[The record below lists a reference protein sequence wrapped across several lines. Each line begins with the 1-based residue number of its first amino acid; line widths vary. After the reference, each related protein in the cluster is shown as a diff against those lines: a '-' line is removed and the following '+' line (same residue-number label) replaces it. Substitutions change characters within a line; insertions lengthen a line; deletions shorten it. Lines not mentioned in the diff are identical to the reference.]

1 MGKISQLP
9 VLDRPREKAYKYGV
23 SSLSDYELLAIIIS
37 SGCKDKSAL
46 EISMDLILS
55 FNGINN
61 LFNTSFDKLI
71 KCEGISKVKAL
82 TILVIK
88 ELFVRFSQ
96 SRLLTDDNI
105 KLSSANDVYN
115 YSILKYYDLNA
126 EKVVVYYLNN
136 KNIIIFEQVLSI
148 GDETSSIV
156 NNKLICKTAIEK
168 YAKKVILSH
177 NHPSGNSSPSL
188 DDIASFISLKKAL
201 EIINVKLLDHVILG
215 KNEYYSILDE
225 RKFVSN

>member
-126 EKVVVYYLNN
+126 EKGRIANVVLKEISGLSKET
-136 KNIIIFEQVLSI
+136 KNM
-148 GDETSSIV
+148 
-156 NNKLICKTAIEK
+156 
-168 YAKKVILSH
+168 
-177 NHPSGNSSPSL
+177 
-188 DDIASFISLKKAL
+188 
-201 EIINVKLLDHVILG
+201 LG
-215 KNEYYSILDE
+215 KTIGALFKEGNQVIRTNISQN
-225 RKFVSN
+225 KSKK